1 MQKFDEKS
9 CGLVVFREENNEKFF
24 LVLKYPG
31 GHYDFPKGH
40 VEPEDESERATA
52 LRELEEETGIKSLRF
67 IEGYKEEISYIY
79 NKKNKLSNKHVIF
92 FLGETNEKI
101 VKISHEHLHY
111 YWLPYEQALEK
122 LTFEN
127 AKSLL
132 KKAKDLL
139 S

>member
-1 MQKFDEKS
+1 MQEFDEKS
-9 CGLVVFREENNEKFF
+9 CGLVVFRKENGENLF

-40 VEPEDESERATA
+40 VEIEDSSERATA
-52 LRELEEETGIKSLRF
+52 LRELEEETGIKNLRF
-67 IEGYKEEISYIY
+67 VEGYREEISYIY
-79 NKKNKLSNKHVIF
+79 NRKNKLSNKQVIF
-92 FLGETNEKI
+92 FLGETNEKA

-111 YWLPYEQALEK
+111 YWLPYDDALEK

-132 KKAKDLL
+132 KSAKSLL
-139 S
+139 